1 MRLVIRPQ
9 TKLVAANLPL
19 YAGQMSMDMNDP
31 PLGLRRDPGGQDR
44 DAKVTRLRGE
54 VSEFEKFASAPP
66 RRRGLRAVPL
76 RVILPNLVTLLALCM
91 GLTAIRFS
99 IEGQFETAVVAV
111 IVAAILDGLDGRIAR
126 ALRGTSRFGAELDS
140 LADFVAFGVA
150 PALILYFWGL
160 HEIKSFGWFAALVF
174 AIAAAL
180 RLARFNVMID
190 DPDRPPWH
198 AHFFTGMPAPAG
210 AIVGLLPLYLNLS
223 VLAVPNIRAL
233 VPFEIAYVLSVAFLM
248 ASRIPHFSGKRIG
261 RVPREYVIA
270 VLFGIAACLLLLAT
284 FTMEMLIGLTLVYL
298 ATIPLAIRRFNA
310 YAAEDA
316 ARQASA
322 AGPGA
327 SPIAVERR

>member
-1 MRLVIRPQ
+1 
-9 TKLVAANLPL
+9 
-19 YAGQMSMDMNDP
+19 MSMETKETP
-31 PLGLRRDPGGQDR
+31 PSPRDYPSAQDH
-44 DAKVTRLRGE
+44 DAKVTQLRGAA
-54 VSEFEKFASAPP
+54 SEFESFDPP
-66 RRRGLRAVPL
+66 QQRGRGLRAVPL
-76 RVILPNLVTLLALCM
+76 RIILPNLVTLLALCM

-160 HEIKSFGWFAALVF
+160 HEMKSFGWFAALVF

-180 RLARFNVMID
+180 RLARFNVMTD

-223 VLAVPNIRAL
+223 ILAVPNARAL
-233 VPFEIAYVLSVAFLM
+233 VPFEIAYVLIVAFLM

-270 VLFGIAACLLLLAT
+270 VLFGIAACILLLAT
-284 FTMEMLIGLTLVYL
+284 FTMEMLIVLTLVYL
-298 ATIPLAIRRFNA
+298 ATIPFAIRRFNA
-310 YAAEDA
+310 YAAEDV
-316 ARQASA
+316 ARQANA
-322 AGPGA
+322 ATAAA
-327 SPIAVERR
+327 SPVAQARK

>member
-1 MRLVIRPQ
+1 MKE
-9 TKLVAANLPL
+9 T
-19 YAGQMSMDMNDP
+19 P
-31 PLGLRRDPGGQDR
+31 PGPRHGPGPQDR
-44 DAKVTRLRGE
+44 YAKVTRLRGE
-54 VSEFEKFASAPP
+54 ASEFENFDRPPP
-66 RRRGLRAVPL
+66 RGRGIRAVPL
-76 RVILPNLVTLLALCM
+76 RIILPNLVTLLALCM
-91 GLTAIRFS
+91 GLTAIRFA

-180 RLARFNVMID
+180 RLARFNAMID
-190 DPDRPPWH
+190 DPNWPPWQV
-198 AHFFTGMPAPAG
+198 HFFTGMPAPAG

-223 VLAVPNIRAL
+223 ILAVPNVRAL
-233 VPFEIAYVLSVAFLM
+233 IPFEIAYVLIVAFLM
-248 ASRIPHFSGKRIG
+248 ASRIPHFSGKRVG

-270 VLFGIAACLLLLAT
+270 VLFGIAASILLLAT

-298 ATIPLAIRRFNA
+298 ATIPVAIRRFNA
-310 YAAEDA
+310 YAAADA
-316 ARQASA
+316 ARQANA
-322 AGPGA
+322 ATARAPPVA
-327 SPIAVERR
+327 RARK

>member
-1 MRLVIRPQ
+1 MKE
-9 TKLVAANLPL
+9 T
-19 YAGQMSMDMNDP
+19 P
-31 PLGLRRDPGGQDR
+31 PGRRHDPGAQDH
-44 DAKVTRLRGE
+44 DAKVTQLRGAA
-54 VSEFEKFASAPP
+54 SEFESFDPP
-66 RRRGLRAVPL
+66 QQRGRGLRAVPL
-76 RVILPNLVTLLALCM
+76 RIILPNLVTLLALCM

-160 HEIKSFGWFAALVF
+160 HEMKSFGWFAALVF

-190 DPDRPPWH
+190 DPNRPPWH
-198 AHFFTGMPAPAG
+198 AHFFTGMPSPAG

-223 VLAVPNIRAL
+223 ILAVPNARAL
-233 VPFEIAYVLSVAFLM
+233 VPFEIAYVLIVAFLM

-270 VLFGIAACLLLLAT
+270 VLFGIAACILLLAT
-284 FTMEMLIGLTLVYL
+284 FTMEMLIVLTLVYL
-298 ATIPLAIRRFNA
+298 ATIPFAIRRFNA
-310 YAAEDA
+310 YATADA
-316 ARQASA
+316 ARQANAAA
-322 AGPGA
+322 AGAP
-327 SPIAVERR
+327 PIVQARK